1 MLGHCALTLI
11 SQNVPQ
17 QKILGASL
25 GIPPNA
31 SKEGEKETGPN
42 GKIFPSFSSFFR
54 THENLFFPFVRPNGG
69 WRRGGP
75 LGRTKAMSLLLS
87 ISPSFPPPRK
97 LSAGTFSRKGDR
109 KKKVRKI
116 RLAFPFLFLLFRTVD
131 YCPLPQNKKAVAQ
144 LGISLSEGH
153 AKNVYYYAH
162 AVFPDR

>member
-97 LSAGTFSRKGDR
+97 LSAGPFPGKGIEKRKYAKFYSRSH
-109 KKKVRKI
+109 
-116 RLAFPFLFLLFRTVD
+116 FFLFF
-131 YCPLPQNKKAVAQ
+131 AVM
-144 LGISLSEGH
+144 
-153 AKNVYYYAH
+153 
-162 AVFPDR
+162 